1 MPAHVCPAW
10 LGYFLLF
17 PWRKWLE
24 NPNQILGPLVR
35 PGMTVLE
42 PGCGMGYFTLPL
54 ARMVGPE
61 GRIVAVDIQPKMLA
75 ALTRRARKAG
85 LADRIEIRLAQAD
98 RLGIEDL
105 DGRVDLVSAL
115 HMIHEVPDQT
125 SFFQDIW
132 TALKPGGLFFIVEPK
147 AHVKAKQFEQGLAK
161 AEEMGFKREEWQAKA
176 RGWKTLLR
184 KTSIQERDGTDQ
196 RAE

>member
-1 MPAHVCPAW
+1 MPHHVCPSW

-24 NPNQILGPLVR
+24 NPDQILSPLVR

-61 GRIVAVDIQPKMLA
+61 GRVVALDIQPKMLDV
-75 ALTRRARKAG
+75 LIRRAQKTG
-85 LADRIEIRLAQAD
+85 LTDRIDLRLTQAD

-105 DGRVDLVSAL
+105 DGRVDLVTAL
-115 HMIHEVPDQT
+115 HVVHEVPDQD
-125 SFFQDIW
+125 SFFSQIRDV
-132 TALKPGGLFFIVEPK
+132 LKPGGRFFIVEPK
-147 AHVKAKQFEQGLAK
+147 AHVGMKQFEQGLAK
-161 AEEMGFKREEWQAKA
+161 AEEMGFKREECQIKV
-176 RGWKTLLR
+176 RGWKALLR
-184 KTSIQERDGTDQ
+184 KPSS
-196 RAE
+196 

>member
-1 MPAHVCPAW
+1 MPVYVCPAW

-42 PGCGMGYFTLPL
+42 PGCAMGYFTLPL

-61 GRIVAVDIQPKMLA
+61 GRVIAVDIQPKMLDV
-75 ALTRRARKAG
+75 LGRRAQKAG
-85 LADRIEIRLAQAD
+85 LADRIEIRLAHAD
-98 RLGIEDL
+98 RLGVEDL
-105 DGRVDLVSAL
+105 DGRVDLVSAV
-115 HMIHEVPDQT
+115 HMVHEVPDQT

-132 TALKPGGLFFIVEPK
+132 PTLKRGGRFFIVEPK
-147 AHVKAKQFEQGLAK
+147 AHVRAKQFEQSLAK
-161 AEEMGFKREEWQAKA
+161 AEKIGFKREECQVKV
-176 RGWKTLLR
+176 RGWKALLR
-184 KTSIQERDGTDQ
+184 KP
-196 RAE
+196 